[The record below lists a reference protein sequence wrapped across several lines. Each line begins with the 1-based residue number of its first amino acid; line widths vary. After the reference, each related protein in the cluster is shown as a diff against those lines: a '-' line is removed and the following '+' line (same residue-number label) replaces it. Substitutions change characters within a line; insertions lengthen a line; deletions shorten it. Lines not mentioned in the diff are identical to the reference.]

1 MRNVLLLSL
10 LISLNVEAQELQLWN
25 CQSTNSTG
33 FNWNTEEGYRWESK
47 SVPNSSIS
55 ITINGLNSFYDFN
68 SQSIPLSCEEFTN
81 EKGENLISC
90 IRNDQQPHD
99 FLLLNLASGQASLS
113 RLGGAV
119 SSNTFFRELVSTS
132 IFQCTN

>member
-10 LISLNVEAQELQLWN
+10 LISLNLEAQELQLWN

-33 FNWNTEEGYRWESK
+33 LNWNTEEGYRWESK

-119 SSNTFFRELVSTS
+119 SSNTFFRELVSIS